1 MQSSNINSHVQQSI
15 SKISLGVS
23 QNVAAGFK
31 ENDSVAS
38 FGASQFIVTRAGA
51 ISLQNADGQREL
63 RNVRLHITEE
73 NVRAP
78 HDIRNAR
85 FSSLAEL
92 TSDLQD
98 DIETIN
104 RSLSLIDDKLAREGN
119 ESEIK
124 ELAQCRQRIQRL
136 SQWTQSVI
144 DASFVRQGK
153 IEICYRWANIFH
165 WLSNEQIRWAQLART
180 SNIALDCSIHI
191 DLISRIWTDTEIVQR
206 ILENLVAN
214 AISVSEPNQKIQI
227 VAELSK
233 DEEPWLI
240 ISVIDSSSS
249 TLPNISSDGLR
260 PHFIDLSEG
269 LCPLRGHGLGLAVC
283 MQLARLL
290 DGYLDFSSMAARGT
304 RFDLHLPAGGI
315 LAWLRRQDRKTPIKS
330 SPTPLQVL
338 HVDSRSSEFNLDE
351 IELLGQAI
359 QITVRNQA
367 DVLQLDHGTWIIK
380 GRETAINATEI
391 LPQVKSNLIAIA
403 PSIAGKAE
411 NMSLHFRSMGEM
423 SHVMNCIETAITRST
438 SELGQSAATGPVI
451 LPEKDSMADETI
463 TGRQSSQALPFNKN
477 RRIDRTHGTLK
488 TTRVAFRNMN
498 DDANSSLLR
507 FGDGSIRSSPSFQ
520 PIIE

>member
-1 MQSSNINSHVQQSI
+1 MQSSNINSQDQHSI

-31 ENDSVAS
+31 DNDSVAS
-38 FGASQFIVTRAGA
+38 FSASQFIVTRAGA
-51 ISLQNADGQREL
+51 ISLQNAEGQREL
-63 RNVRLHITEE
+63 RKVRLHTTEE

-78 HDIRNAR
+78 HEISNAR
-85 FSSLAEL
+85 LSSLAEL

-104 RSLSLIDDKLAREGN
+104 RSLSLIGDKLNRQGN

-144 DASFVRQGK
+144 DASLVRQGK
-153 IEICYRWANIFH
+153 IETCYRWANIFQ
-165 WLSNEQIRWAQLART
+165 WLSNEQTRWAQLART
-180 SNIALDCSIHI
+180 ANVALDCAIHI

-206 ILENLVAN
+206 ILENLVVN
-214 AISVSEPNQKIQI
+214 AISVSGPNQKIQI

-249 TLPNISSDGLR
+249 TLPDLTYDRLR

-315 LAWLRRQDRKTPIKS
+315 LAWLRRQNRKTPTKS

-338 HVDSRSSEFNLDE
+338 HVDSRSAEFKLDE
-351 IELLGQAI
+351 LELLGQAI

-367 DVLQLDHGTWIIK
+367 DVLQLDDETWIIK
-380 GRETAINATEI
+380 GRETPIDTTVI
-391 LPQVKSNLIAIA
+391 LSQVKSNFLAIA
-403 PSIAGKAE
+403 PSLAGKAE
-411 NMSLHFRSMGEM
+411 NLRLGFRSMGDM
-423 SHVMNCIETAITRST
+423 RSVMNCIETAITRST
-438 SELGQSAATGPVI
+438 SQLGQPAATVPIIVPKED
-451 LPEKDSMADETI
+451 LTVFETI
-463 TGRQSSQALPFNKN
+463 TVRPSSQQLPFNTN
-477 RRIDRTHGTLK
+477 RRIDRTHGTRK

-507 FGDGSIRSSPSFQ
+507 LSDDATR
-520 PIIE
+520 